1 MLKFFMFLSSLLLT
15 SSLAM
20 GMNNCQ
26 QFSDQHYRDI
36 LTAHPFIV
44 PVNEMDGDLVKNFQ
58 GTATITFKKNGVF
71 LEHLDYSCNLGSGT
85 VDTTANWSVRNATL
99 YRHIIVIKHSDTGN
113 KDLNNYLDARIKVA
127 MQAPDFIE
135 RLSECSNAN
144 FLNRSE
150 QKSLFLLRKN

>member
-1 MLKFFMFLSSLLLT
+1 MLKFFIFVGSLLIT

-20 GMNNCQ
+20 GMNTCQ
-26 QFSDQHYRDI
+26 KFSDQQYRDI
-36 LTAHPFIV
+36 LTAHPFTV
-44 PVNEMDGDLVKNFQ
+44 PVNEMDGDLVKNFH

-71 LEHLDYSCNLGSGT
+71 LEHLDYTCNLGSGT

-113 KDLNNYLDARIKVA
+113 KELNNYLDARIKEA

-135 RLSECSNAN
+135 RLSECSNPN

-150 QKSLFLLRKN
+150 LKSTFQLSS